1 MDFRLSTEPI
11 SRRRRHATDVRPD
24 RLQRVTNPDS
34 ERVGPRHGEGGPDV
48 GTLFLQG
55 RVPFLVFFVRVSV
68 PLSRAPERPGSLT
81 AQQPAGWHGASART
95 DEEVTHMPNH
105 FRWPHDNRLVPE
117 PGPKEESSC
126 RDRLGEGD
134 R

>member
-1 MDFRLSTEPI
+1 MILCGSDPKQ
-11 SRRRRHATDVRPD
+11 D
-24 RLQRVTNPDS
+24 
-34 ERVGPRHGEGGPDV
+34 EGGPDV
-48 GTLFLQG
+48 GMLFLQV
-55 RVPFLVFFVRVSV
+55 RLPFLDFFARVGV
-68 PLSRAPERPGSLT
+68 PLSRAPERPGSST

-117 PGPKEESSC
+117 PGPRENSSC
-126 RDRLGEGD
+126 GDRRGEGD